1 LETKRQTDS
10 LMFRCAHPGTSNNTA
25 STTNNTMDIQ
35 PYLDSFP
42 LPAKRGILSD
52 INKEKTEKA
61 IQESMKDPEAV
72 AAELL
77 NRLID
82 PGTEGNDI
90 QARHLLHTMA
100 VRIPD
105 HGRKANDNKRA
116 EFSLVL
122 AKSLSGD
129 QPDRVKAF
137 VIRQLQIC
145 GGEEVIPLI
154 GEFLIVEGIAD
165 DAAQA
170 LIAIGKVSAG
180 QFRKAL
186 PKVRNNPILYRN
198 VLHGLAELADESSKK
213 FFLEAIKNEDDE
225 CRLLGLWGLT
235 QIGDSSTLESFLQAE
250 EKEKGFSRI
259 KAASFCLQFAEKIP
273 KGDAVKI
280 YRHLQKTRT
289 LSEEKYLQEIVA
301 SAL

>member
-1 LETKRQTDS
+1 
-10 LMFRCAHPGTSNNTA
+10 MFRCAHPGTSNNTF
-25 STTNNTMDIQ
+25 SIFYNNMDIQ

-61 IQESMKDPEAV
+61 VQEAMKDPEAV
-72 AAELL
+72 ASQIVK
-77 NRLID
+77 RLID
-82 PGTEGNDI
+82 PGAEGNDI

-105 HGRKANDNKRA
+105 HGRKVKGNKRA
-116 EFSLVL
+116 KFSLVL
-122 AKSLSGD
+122 AKALSED
-129 QPDRVKAF
+129 HPDRVKAF

-145 GGEEVIPLI
+145 GGEEVVPAI
-154 GEFLIVEGIAD
+154 GAFLVVAGIAD

-170 LIAIGKVSAG
+170 LIAIGKGSSE

-186 PKVRNNPILYRN
+186 PKVKNNSILYRN
-198 VLHGLAELADESSKK
+198 VLHGLAELADESSKE
-213 FFLEAIKNEDDE
+213 FFLEAIVNKDDE

-235 QIGDSSTLESFLQAE
+235 QIGDSSTLESFLKADQN
-250 EKEKGFSRI
+250 EKGFSRI
-259 KAASFCLQFAEKIP
+259 KAASYCLKFAEKV
-273 KGDAVKI
+273 KKKDADKI

-289 LSEEKYLQEIVA
+289 LPEEKYLQQIAV
-301 SAL
+301 SNL

>member
-1 LETKRQTDS
+1 
-10 LMFRCAHPGTSNNTA
+10 MFRCAHPGTSNNTV
-25 STTNNTMDIQ
+25 SIINNSMDIQ

-61 IQESMKDPEAV
+61 IQESMKDPEA
-72 AAELL
+72 AAAQLL
-77 NRLID
+77 NLLLD

-90 QARHLLHTMA
+90 QARHFLHTMA

-105 HGRKANDNKRA
+105 HGRKVKSNIRA
-116 EFSLVL
+116 KFSLVL
-122 AKSLSGD
+122 ARSLAED
-129 QPDRVKAF
+129 HPDRVKAF

-145 GGEEVIPLI
+145 GGEEVVSSI

-186 PKVRNNPILYRN
+186 PKIRNNPILYRN
-198 VLHGLAELADESSKK
+198 ALHGLAELADEPSNE

-235 QIGDSSTLESFLQAE
+235 QIGDAATLEDFLKAE
-250 EKEKGFSRI
+250 QKEKGFSRI
-259 KAASFCLQFAEKIP
+259 RAASFCIQFAEKIQE
-273 KGDAVKI
+273 KDAARI

-289 LSEEKYLQEIVA
+289 LPEEKYLQEIAA

>member
-1 LETKRQTDS
+1 
-10 LMFRCAHPGTSNNTA
+10 
-25 STTNNTMDIQ
+25 MDIQ

-52 INKEKTEKA
+52 VNKEKTDKA
-61 IQESMKDPEAV
+61 IEEAMKDPEAV
-72 AAELL
+72 ASQIVKRLL
-77 NRLID
+77 D
-82 PGTEGNDI
+82 PGVEGNDI

-100 VRIPD
+100 VRIP
-105 HGRKANDNKRA
+105 HHSRKEKNNKRA
-116 EFSLVL
+116 KFSLVL
-122 AKSLSGD
+122 AEALSGD
-129 QPDRVKAF
+129 HPDRVKAF

-145 GGEEVIPLI
+145 GGEEVVPLI
-154 GEFLIVEGIAD
+154 GAFLIVEGIAD

-180 QFRKAL
+180 QFREVL
-186 PKVRNNPILYRN
+186 PKVKNNSILYRN
-198 VLHGLAELADESSKK
+198 VLHGLAELADESSKD

-235 QIGDSSTLESFLQAE
+235 QIGDSSTLGPFLKADQ
-250 EKEKGFSRI
+250 KEKGFSRI
-259 KAASFCLQFAEKIP
+259 KAASYCLKFAEKIS
-273 KGDAVKI
+273 KKDATEI

-289 LSEEKYLQEIVA
+289 LPEEKYLQEIVA

>member
-1 LETKRQTDS
+1 
-10 LMFRCAHPGTSNNTA
+10 
-25 STTNNTMDIQ
+25 MDIQ

-52 INKEKTEKA
+52 INKEKTEKSV
-61 IQESMKDPEAV
+61 QEAMKNPEEV
-72 AAELL
+72 AAQIVKL
-77 NRLID
+77 LID
-82 PGTEGNDI
+82 PGVEGNDI

-105 HGRKANDNKRA
+105 NGRKANDNKRA

-122 AKSLSGD
+122 AESLSMD
-129 QPDRVKAF
+129 HPDRVKAF
-137 VIRQLQIC
+137 VIRQLQIGG
-145 GGEEVIPLI
+145 GGEVVPLI
-154 GEFLIVEGIAD
+154 GDFLIVEGIAD

-186 PKVRNNPILYRN
+186 PKVRNNLKLYRN
-198 VLHGLAELADESSKK
+198 VLHGLAELADESSKE
-213 FFLEAIKNEDDE
+213 FFLEAIKNKDDE
-225 CRLLGLWGLT
+225 CRLLALWGLT

-250 EKEKGFSRI
+250 QKEKGFSRI
-259 KAASFCLQFAEKIP
+259 KSASFCLQFAEKIP

-289 LSEEKYLQEIVA
+289 LPEEKYLQGIVA